1 MGTSVPASQRGVR
14 PSFRL
19 ARLLLDLLPHAFHC
33 EISMLYVVELDG
45 RPWWNSTS
53 IDAAKAL
60 AAPYIQ
66 HGRQVVIRS
75 HELQREKVTLAYD
88 HSQGLWV
95 EACVAV

>member
-1 MGTSVPASQRGVR
+1 
-14 PSFRL
+14 
-19 ARLLLDLLPHAFHC
+19 
-33 EISMLYVVELDG
+33 MLYVVELDG

-60 AAPYIQ
+60 AAPYLR

-88 HSQGLWV
+88 HSHGLWV
-95 EACVAV
+95 DVSEACAAV

>member
-1 MGTSVPASQRGVR
+1 
-14 PSFRL
+14 
-19 ARLLLDLLPHAFHC
+19 
-33 EISMLYVVELDG
+33 MLFVVELDG

-53 IDAAKAL
+53 ISTAKAL

-88 HSQGLWV
+88 HLRGQWQDAGF
-95 EACVAV
+95 APCAAAV